1 MQQKNRLL
9 GDSVEKPSQSL
20 LEDKVIQAIS
30 TQSYTRYFCAIVIK

>member
-20 LEDKVIQAIS
+20 LEEIVSLHRVIQDIS
-30 TQSYTRYFCAIVIK
+30 AQ